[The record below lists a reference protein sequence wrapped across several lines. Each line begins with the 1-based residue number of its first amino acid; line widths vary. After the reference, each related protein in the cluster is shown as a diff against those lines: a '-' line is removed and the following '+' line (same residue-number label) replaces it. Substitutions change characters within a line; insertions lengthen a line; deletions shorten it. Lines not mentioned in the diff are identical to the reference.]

1 MKSLNNIIKRFSSNE
16 DGVFAVIFAMMAVVL
31 VAMTGAVVDFVSV
44 QKARSETQLALDSAA
59 LALQPKIYTKTP
71 AQLRVLANALVKER
85 LTNSNA
91 VVSVNSAKVVKEN
104 GTLLL
109 EAKIKVPMAFVSL
122 VGIKSLDANMVSQAT
137 RKQLFVEVMMVLDNS
152 GSMSWYSRMT
162 NLKSAA
168 ANATEILFAGAAS
181 QPNVFMGVVPFTSFV
196 NVGSSRS
203 NSPWLDTAGR
213 SSIAADN
220 FDNDNND
227 ATPFNG
233 PVNRLALYNQL
244 SNVSWKG
251 CVVARPHTVTG
262 PGSHLDTDDIT
273 PTPTNP
279 DTLFVPSF
287 APDTPDSWPSWLNDY
302 LPDGGN
308 SGGSS
313 SFGSNF
319 MGGGHGNDDD
329 NENNNSGGNASNN
342 SVCGNTSG
350 LSDRERQER
359 LCKYQGSISNYS
371 YGPNMD
377 CPDTAILPLTNNK
390 QNVLNTIKAMKAGG
404 ATNIH
409 QGAIWGFR
417 GLSPSE
423 PFTEGRPYDQATSKV
438 MILMTDG
445 ANTMYSANNMN
456 GAYYYSAYGFPYNR
470 RIGAPGWSSA
480 KLVTEM
486 NVRTVE
492 ACSNAKA
499 AGITIYTI
507 GLNPPNS
514 TTRKMLENCAT
525 SNETAYFPKQP
536 SELNSVFATIANQLS
551 ALRLSQ

>member
-1 MKSLNNIIKRFSSNE
+1 MSSSSNIFRRFRSDE
-16 DGVFAVIFAMMAVVL
+16 NGVFAVIFAMMAVVL
-31 VAMTGAVVDFVSV
+31 VAMSGAVVDFVSV

-59 LALQPKIYTKTP
+59 LALQPKIYTKSE
-71 AQLRVLANALVKER
+71 AQLRVLADALVKER
-85 LTNSNA
+85 LKTSN
-91 VVSVNSAKVVKEN
+91 VVVNVDSAKVVTAD

-109 EAKIKVPMAFVSL
+109 QAKITVPMAFVSL
-122 VGIKSLDANMVSQAT
+122 VGINSLDATLVSQAT

-152 GSMSWYSRMT
+152 GSMAWYSRMA
-162 NLKSAA
+162 NLKTAA
-168 ANATEILFAGAAS
+168 ANATEILFGGAAS

-196 NVGSSRS
+196 NIGSSRS
-203 NSPWLDTAGR
+203 NSSWLDTAGR
-213 SSIAADN
+213 SSIASDN

-244 SNVSWKG
+244 TNVAWKG

-262 PGSHLDTDDIT
+262 TGKHLDTDDTT

-302 LPDGGN
+302 ISDGGN
-308 SGGSS
+308 TGSRRSS
-313 SFGSNF
+313 SS
-319 MGGGHGNDDD
+319 MRGGGHGNDDD
-329 NENNNSGGNASNN
+329 ESGSGNNAGSNST
-342 SVCGNTSG
+342 CGNTSN

-359 LCKYQGSISNYS
+359 LCKYQGSVSNYS

-377 CPDTAILPLTNNK
+377 CPDTALLPLTNTK
-390 QNVLNTIKAMKAGG
+390 QTVLNTINSMVAGG

-409 QGAIWGFR
+409 MGAVWGFR
-417 GLSPSE
+417 ALSPSE
-423 PFTEGRPYDQATSKV
+423 PFTEGRPYDQATAKV

-470 RIGAPGWSSA
+470 RIGAPGWSSSQ
-480 KLVTEM
+480 LVGEM

-499 AGITIYTI
+499 AGITVYTI
-507 GLNPPNS
+507 GLDPPDS
-514 TTRKMLENCAT
+514 TTRTMLENCA
-525 SNETAYFPKQP
+525 SSSETAYFPKQP
-536 SELNSVFATIANQLS
+536 SELNSVFSAIANQLS